1 MFRTHDIHSLTDFQR
16 NTREHIE
23 RLKETGRPSVLTVN
37 GRAEVVVQSAE
48 AYQELLDL
56 VERADGIIAV
66 QRAIEAMRQ
75 GDEGID
81 ADDVHRELRRMLGER
96 RTA

>member
-48 AYQELLDL
+48 AYQALLDAL
-56 VERADGIIAV
+56 ERAETIAGV
-66 QRAIEAMRQ
+66 LKGLQEMRR
-75 GDEGID
+75 GEGIPLD
-81 ADDVHRELRRMLGER
+81 EAFEQIRARARKQLG
-96 RTA
+96 A